1 MGGGGFVSDVV
12 RVASLGTSDFLG
24 ITKKEDMGVNS
35 SATQELKED
44 AKDALKKRKALYE
57 TSGGVL
63 GEEVSSVGSSSRG
76 NIFGNR

>member
-1 MGGGGFVSDVV
+1 MGSFSDVFESAV
-12 RVASLGTSDFLG
+12 HAVSLGT
-24 ITKKEDMGVNS
+24 IDMRDNPEVKT

-63 GEEVSSVGSSSRG
+63 GEDVMSVGTSSRG

>member
-1 MGGGGFVSDVV
+1 MGSVGDIVKSAVHAV
-12 RVASLGTSDFLG
+12 SLGT
-24 ITKKEDMGVNS
+24 IDMRDNPEVKT

-57 TSGGVL
+57 TSGGIL
-63 GEEVSSVGSSSRG
+63 GEDVMSVGTSSRG